1 MVNMKDL
8 NFDQALFRIN
18 KLYTEKTNSNLKE
31 FNVTRSDMS
40 FLLTLNEMGE
50 ITQKELAESRNLN
63 NATVTRALERLE
75 KKGFVK
81 RVDDE
86 NDKRKKNVLLTSEG
100 KETLNKILTKHE
112 EYKKVIFEDFNE
124 NEIRDMMGLL
134 DKLLFRLESLK

>member
-1 MVNMKDL
+1 MVKMNTLD
-8 NFDQALFRIN
+8 FDQTLFRIN

-40 FLLTLNEMGE
+40 FLLKLNEMGE
-50 ITQKELAESRNLN
+50 MTQKDLAESRNLN

-86 NDKRKKNVLLTSEG
+86 KDKRKKNVLLTSEG
-100 KETLNKILTKHE
+100 KQIINNILKKHE
-112 EYKKVIFEDFNE
+112 NFKKEIFSDFDE
-124 NEIRDMMGLL
+124 NEFQDLMDLL
-134 DKLLFRLESLK
+134 DKLLFKLELE